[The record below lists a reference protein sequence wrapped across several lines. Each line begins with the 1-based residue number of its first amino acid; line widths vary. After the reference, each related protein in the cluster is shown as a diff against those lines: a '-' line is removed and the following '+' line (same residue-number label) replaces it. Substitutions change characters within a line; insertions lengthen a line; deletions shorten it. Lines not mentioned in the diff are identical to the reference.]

1 MRSFS
6 NTVFKISKSYFGIIC
21 WKPCL
26 YSCSNAGTTSCLRFQ
41 REASSF
47 SKAGGGGSLHS
58 GKKTMK
64 DKGSKVS
71 SNSFSKWTM
80 VASMSSSQNG
90 GLASNEPQWGRN
102 SRMGLKD
109 KQHFSF
115 SQKKPQHFQLFLT
128 LGIQNRNQYRE
139 KQNNTVE
146 SSYWAV
152 NRSTQRLLQ
161 SSCEDIPERPRAL
174 QLGFVHL
181 RPQTLQKSLGNVS
194 AASRHASE
202 NGQTFGHQHSHNGT
216 IAPEKPDDFQ

>member
-1 MRSFS
+1 
-6 NTVFKISKSYFGIIC
+6 
-21 WKPCL
+21 
-26 YSCSNAGTTSCLRFQ
+26 
-41 REASSF
+41 
-47 SKAGGGGSLHS
+47 
-58 GKKTMK
+58 MK

-102 SRMGLKD
+102 SRMGLNKATPFFTA
-109 KQHFSF
+109 KYIQYFKH
-115 SQKKPQHFQLFLT
+115 FLT

-174 QLGFVHL
+174 QLGFVLL
-181 RPQTLQKSLGNVS
+181 RPQTIQKSLGNVL

-202 NGQTFGHQHSHNGT
+202 NGQIFGHRHSHNGT
-216 IAPEKPDDFQ
+216 IAPAIINWLICCITIRCN